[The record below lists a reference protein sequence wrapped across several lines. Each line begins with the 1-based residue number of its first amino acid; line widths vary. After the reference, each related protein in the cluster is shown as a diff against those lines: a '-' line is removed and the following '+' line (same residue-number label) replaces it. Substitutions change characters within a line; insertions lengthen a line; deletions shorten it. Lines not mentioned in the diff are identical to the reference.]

1 MTDEKK
7 KASTEVAEV
16 ETKETALAT
25 AAPMSMEDMLESDSG
40 SGMENLTSDVLQIP
54 FLTILQALSPQ
65 VTRGN
70 SEYIKDAQAGMIFNT
85 LTKQVYPA
93 VAADDEPGIL
103 VSAVYFATKYIE
115 WKDRKK
121 GGGLRRVWGEDLSFQ
136 NSPDYTYNAESQTY
150 VNVDGESSVIQHL
163 ETYLQMLGTPEQMEL
178 SQAIVSMKG
187 TQLKKA
193 KMWNSLRTNLR
204 VKTPSG
210 KLINPPSWFGVYRL
224 RTALEHND
232 SGNWF
237 GWKIEHYKNLNEI
250 EEGTYIYGEA
260 KRLYEGIHDG
270 SIRADENMR
279 NVESLSNADV
289 ASDIPF

>member
-1 MTDEKK
+1 
-7 KASTEVAEV
+7 
-16 ETKETALAT
+16 
-25 AAPMSMEDMLESDSG
+25 
-40 SGMENLTSDVLQIP
+40 
-54 FLTILQALSPQ
+54 
-65 VTRGN
+65 
-70 SEYIKDAQAGMIFNT
+70 
-85 LTKQVYPA
+85 
-93 VAADDEPGIL
+93 
-103 VSAVYFATKYIE
+103 
-115 WKDRKK
+115 
-121 GGGLRRVWGEDLSFQ
+121 
-136 NSPDYTYNAESQTY
+136 
-150 VNVDGESSVIQHL
+150 
-163 ETYLQMLGTPEQMEL
+163 MLGTPEQLEL

-224 RTALEHND
+224 RTVLESND
-232 SGNWF
+232 SGSWF
-237 GWKIEHYKNLNEI
+237 GWKIEHYKNLNEL

-279 NVESLSNADV
+279 SVESLSNADV

>member
-16 ETKETALAT
+16 EVKETALTT

-70 SEYIKDAQAGMIFNT
+70 AEYIKDAQQGMIFNT

-93 VAADDEPGIL
+93 IAADDEPGIL
-103 VSAVYFATKYIE
+103 VSAVYFATKHIE

-136 NSPDYTYNAESQTY
+136 NSPDYVYNAESQTY
-150 VNVDGESSVIQHL
+150 VNADGESSVIQHL
-163 ETYLQMLGTPEQMEL
+163 ETYLQMLGTPEQLEL

-224 RTALEHND
+224 RTALESND
-232 SGNWF
+232 SGSWF
-237 GWKIEHYKNLNEI
+237 GWKIEHYKNLNEF
-250 EEGTYIYGEA
+250 EEGPYIYGEA

-279 NVESLSNADV
+279 SVESLSNADV